1 MEVYDF
7 LNNIEKS
14 FVSLDEPGKAGIQR
28 QIIEMKDL
36 LNRERNEYEVC
47 PLILFCF
54 ICLSLSVFSDFC
66 VICFLPFFFCL
77 AGFASTSYGG
87 EWSFHE
93 INF

>member
-1 MEVYDF
+1 MEVYDY

-36 LNRERNEYEVC
+36 LNKERNEYEVC

-54 ICLSLSVFSDFC
+54 ICLGLSVLVILVYYFSYHC
-66 VICFLPFFFCL
+66 S
-77 AGFASTSYGG
+77 FA
-87 EWSFHE
+87 WP
-93 INF
+93 